1 MVNYIFV
8 RMYLSF
14 QFFDRFII
22 HSAKTT
28 DLLSYI
34 LYKNDFYPCIQDEI
48 RVNLFTH
55 IPGLKPGIFLVYK
68 PIVLL
73 TKVVVY
79 RAFFQ
84 FQFIGDSGL
93 EIGVV
98 QFHGNVE
105 LTQIRAHM
113 PGTI

>member
-1 MVNYIFV
+1 MLFII
-8 RMYLSF
+8 

-22 HSAKTT
+22 YSVKTT

-48 RVNLFTH
+48 RVDLFTH

-68 PIVLL
+68 ANVLL

-98 QFHGNVE
+98 QFHGNAE
-105 LTQIRAHM
+105 PTQIRAHIA
-113 PGTI
+113 GTI

>member
-1 MVNYIFV
+1 
-8 RMYLSF
+8 MYLSF

-22 HSAKTT
+22 YSVKTT

-48 RVNLFTH
+48 RVDLFTH

-68 PIVLL
+68 PNVFFA
-73 TKVVVY
+73 KVVVY

-84 FQFIGDSGL
+84 FQFIGDLGL
-93 EIGVV
+93 EIGIV
-98 QFHGNVE
+98 QFHRNVGP
-105 LTQIRAHM
+105 M
-113 PGTI
+113 